1 MRFAFTE
8 NFITAISHGW
18 IVATPA
24 TFNINITRSGI
35 RLQELRKMNALL
47 IGTSLATLLLAMPA
61 SSQVDL
67 ATATIDL
74 DALTQDVNRVT
85 KLINCCL
92 DESVCGEEELSAKG

>member
-1 MRFAFTE
+1 MRFAFPE
-8 NFITAISHGW
+8 NFFKAISHGW

-47 IGTSLATLLLAMPA
+47 IGTSLVTLLLAMPA

-67 ATATIDL
+67 ATIDL
-74 DALTQDVNRVT
+74 GALTQDDNRVT
-85 KLINCCL
+85 KFINCCL
-92 DESVCGEEELSAKG
+92 DESACGEEELNARG

>member
-8 NFITAISHGW
+8 NFFTTISHGW
-18 IVATPA
+18 IRGTPA

-47 IGTSLATLLLAMPA
+47 IGTSLVTLLLAMPA
-61 SSQVDL
+61 RSQVDL
-67 ATATIDL
+67 ATVDL
-74 DALTQDVNRVT
+74 GALIQDDDRIT

-92 DESVCGEEELSAKG
+92 EESTCSEEELNVKG

>member
-8 NFITAISHGW
+8 NVFKAISHGW

-35 RLQELRKMNALL
+35 PLQELRKMNALL
-47 IGTSLATLLLAMPA
+47 IGTILVTLLLAMPA

-67 ATATIDL
+67 ATIDL
-74 DALTQDVNRVT
+74 GALIQDDNRVT
-85 KLINCCL
+85 KFINCCL
-92 DESVCGEEELSAKG
+92 DETDCGEDELNAKG

>member
-8 NFITAISHGW
+8 NFFTAISHGW
-18 IVATPA
+18 IAAMPA

-47 IGTSLATLLLAMPA
+47 IGTSLVTLLLAMPA
-61 SSQVDL
+61 RSQVDV
-67 ATATIDL
+67 TTIDL
-74 DALTQDVNRVT
+74 GALTQDDNRVT

-92 DESVCGEEELSAKG
+92 DESACSEDELNVKG